1 MSRDKSI
8 DKALPRLATLKALA
22 NHITATRCPI
32 SPRTLERWPL
42 RFRIIN
48 RKKLADAEHAL
59 AFVDRLIDE
68 APVVVGAPARRRM
81 RLVRSGE

>member
-1 MSRDKSI
+1 MIELLKFKKQKEALAPNIWRVRTPGRLRVSRDKSI
-8 DKALPRLATLKALA
+8 DKALPRLAPLKAFA

-48 RKKLADAEHAL
+48 REKA
-59 AFVDRLIDE
+59 
-68 APVVVGAPARRRM
+68 G
-81 RLVRSGE
+81 